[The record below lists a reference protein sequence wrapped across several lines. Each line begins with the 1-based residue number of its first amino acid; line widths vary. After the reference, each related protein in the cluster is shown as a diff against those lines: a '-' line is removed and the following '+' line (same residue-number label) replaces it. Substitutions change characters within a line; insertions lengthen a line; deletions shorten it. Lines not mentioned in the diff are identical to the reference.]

1 MSVALDGKVVL
12 VTGAGSGIGAAAV
25 SLIRARGGIAI
36 ASDLKG
42 AALEHDVADAAA
54 WDRAIAHAV
63 ERHGRLDGLVSN
75 AGIASFGPLPDLDLE
90 EFRRAYRVN
99 VEGAFIGIQKAVA
112 QFRRQGSPAQ
122 GSIVVTS
129 SVMAMQAAPGVA
141 SYAATKAALQN
152 MARAIGVELG
162 RKGDFIRVNAVAPG
176 PVRTPMLAGA
186 MPEGAMDDPA
196 TWADV
201 PLKEPCEPE
210 DVAETICF
218 LLSDEASFMTAT
230 VNTLDGGWSLT

>member
-1 MSVALDGKVVL
+1 VTASLDNKVIL
-12 VTGAGSGIGAAAV
+12 VTGAGAGIGAATIG
-25 SLIRARGGIAI
+25 LIRARGGVAVGT
-36 ASDLKG
+36 DLSG
-42 AALEHDVADAAA
+42 AELEHDVTHPAA

-75 AGIASFGPLPDLDLE
+75 AGVADYGALADLDLDT
-90 EFRRAYRVN
+90 FQRSYRVN
-99 VEGAFIGIQKAVA
+99 VEAAFVGIQKAVA

-129 SVMAMQAAPGVA
+129 SVMAAQAAPGVA
-141 SYAATKAALQN
+141 SYAVTKAGLQN

-186 MPEGAMDDPA
+186 IPPGAMDDPA

-201 PLKEPCEPE
+201 PLKELCEPE
-210 DVAETICF
+210 DVAEAICF
-218 LLSDEASFMTAT
+218 LLSEEASFMTSA
-230 VNTLDGGWSLT
+230 VLTLDGGWSLT

>member
-1 MSVALDGKVVL
+1 LDGKIIL
-12 VTGAGSGIGAAAV
+12 VTGAGSGIGAATV
-25 SLIRARGGIAI
+25 RLIRARGGIAVGT
-36 ASDLKG
+36 DLKG
-42 AALEHDVADAAA
+42 ADLDHDVTDPAA
-54 WDRAIAHAV
+54 WDRVIAHIV
-63 ERHGRLDGLVSN
+63 DHHGQLDGLVSN
-75 AGIASFGPLPDLDLE
+75 AGVAEYGSLADLE
-90 EFRRAYRVN
+90 LEAFRRAYRVN
-99 VEGAFIGIQKAVA
+99 VEAAFIGIQQVVA

-129 SVMAMQAAPGVA
+129 SVMATQAAPGVA

-186 MPEGAMDDPA
+186 MPPGAMDDPT

-201 PLKEPCEPE
+201 PLKEPAEAE

-218 LLSDEASFMTAT
+218 LLSEEASFMTSA
-230 VNTLDGGWSLT
+230 VATLDGGWSLT

>member
-1 MSVALDGKVVL
+1 MTASLDGKVVL
-12 VTGAGSGIGAAAV
+12 VTGAASGIGAATV
-25 SLIRARGGIAI
+25 RLIRARGGIAI
-36 ASDLKG
+36 GTDLAG
-42 AALEHDVADAAA
+42 ADFDHDVTDPAA
-54 WDRAIAHAV
+54 WDHAIAHVVA
-63 ERHGRLDGLVSN
+63 EHGRLDGLVSN
-75 AGIASFGPLPDLDLE
+75 AGIASWGALPDLDLE
-90 EFRRAYRVN
+90 DFRKSYRVT

-122 GSIVVTS
+122 GSIVVTT
-129 SVMAMQAAPGVA
+129 SVMAMQAAPGTT
-141 SYAATKAALQN
+141 SYAVTKAALQN

-186 MPEGAMDDPA
+186 MPAGALDDPA

-210 DVAETICF
+210 DVAETIAF

-230 VNTLDGGWSLT
+230 VSTLDGGWSLT

>member
-1 MSVALDGKVVL
+1 MSAMLHGKVVL
-12 VTGAGSGIGAAAV
+12 VTGAGSGIGAATV
-25 SLIRARGGIAI
+25 RLIRARGGIAI
-36 ASDLKG
+36 GTDILG
-42 AALEHDVADAAA
+42 AELEHDVTDAAA

-63 ERHGRLDGLVSN
+63 DRHGRLDGLVSN
-75 AGIASFGPLPDLDLE
+75 AGIASFRALADLDLE

-99 VEGAFIGIQKAVA
+99 LEGAFIGIGKAVA

-122 GSIVVTS
+122 GSIVATS
-129 SVMAMQAAPGVA
+129 SVMATQAAPGVA

-176 PVRTPMLAGA
+176 PVRTPMLAAA
-186 MPEGAMDDPA
+186 MAPGGLDDPA

-201 PLKEPCEPE
+201 PLRQPCEPE
-210 DVAETICF
+210 DVAETIVF
-218 LLSDEASFMTAT
+218 LLSDEASFMTAAVT
-230 VNTLDGGWSLT
+230 TLDGGWSLT